1 MFHGRVRGTVGSA
14 TDTEGNM
21 IATAGCVAS
30 DSAEVKLDT
39 LHQLHRASLF
49 NYLVKLT
56 LGDRLLAEDILQETF
71 LRAWRHLLRDEAA
84 DIEIF
89 RPWLFTVARR
99 LVVDMLRARRARPTE
114 VMAEDLTRISAAE
127 DRIDEVVG
135 AHTVQEA
142 LRQLSVE
149 HRVVLLELYFHGR
162 SPTELAVLLNV
173 PLGTVKSR
181 AYYAKQAL
189 RAQLDR

>member
-1 MFHGRVRGTVGSA
+1 
-14 TDTEGNM
+14 M

-30 DSAEVKLDT
+30 ESAEVKLHT
-39 LHQLHRASLF
+39 LHKLHSVALL

-56 LGDRLLAEDILQETF
+56 LGDRLLAEDILQETY
-71 LRAWRHLLRDEAA
+71 LRAWRHLLRNEAA
-84 DIEIF
+84 DIAIF

-114 VMAEDLTRISAAE
+114 VMAEDLTRICAGE

-135 AHTVQEA
+135 AHVVRDA

-149 HRVVLLELYFHGR
+149 HRVVLLELYFYGR
-162 SPTELAVLLNV
+162 SPTELATLLGI

>member
-1 MFHGRVRGTVGSA
+1 
-14 TDTEGNM
+14 M
-21 IATAGCVAS
+21 IATAGCLTS
-30 DSAEVKLDT
+30 GSAEVKLDT
-39 LHQLHRASLF
+39 LHQLHSASLF

-56 LGDRLLAEDILQETF
+56 LGDRLLAEDILQETY
-71 LRAWRHLLRDEAA
+71 LRAWRHLLRNEDA

-114 VMAEDLTRISAAE
+114 VMAEDLTRICVGE
-127 DRIDEVVG
+127 DRIDQVVG
-135 AHTVQEA
+135 AHIVRDA

-162 SPTELAVLLNV
+162 SPTEVAALLDV

-189 RAQLDR
+189 RAQLER

>member
-1 MFHGRVRGTVGSA
+1 
-14 TDTEGNM
+14 M